1 MRSRS
6 DRAQLQ
12 SAVEPQT
19 QRAATAQ
26 GDGAQSIARSPRAT
40 AQLSLVRGI
49 EGSPREVARRQ
60 AVQHVLQGRF
70 SPAAANMP
78 LQLKAISEVVDG
90 DLVVDTEYKVKKD
103 GGEWR
108 YATYKGKQ
116 GEVDLS
122 VRPVRFIQ
130 SHSVQFLHALN
141 STTLKDTDEFLPTD
155 RTPEVIAAE
164 KSAKSY
170 DDVVAKLKSEW
181 EAVKGGFDLTQK
193 FVGDTIKT
201 GFWGVGKENARLT
214 PEAAAA
220 LTEGAIAAS
229 LGIDTELLKIVVG
242 GSQGAAGAMHILV
255 QRKNLAVG
263 EKSLLNFHMLN
274 PVG

>member
-19 QRAATAQ
+19 QRATTAQ
-26 GDGAQSIARSPRAT
+26 RDAVHSIARSPRAT

-49 EGSPREVARRQ
+49 ESSPREVAQHR
-60 AVQHVLQGRF
+60 AIQHVLQGRF
-70 SPAAANMP
+70 RPAAANTP
-78 LQLKAISEVVDG
+78 LQLKAISAAAEG
-90 DLVVDTEYKVKKD
+90 DLVVGTEYKVKKD

-116 GEVDLS
+116 GEIILGK
-122 VRPVRFIQ
+122 PPKFIQ
-130 SHSVQFLHALN
+130 SHSVQFLHELN
-141 STTLKDTDEFLPTD
+141 ATTLKDTDEFLPTD
-155 RTPEVIAAE
+155 RSAEVIAAE
-164 KSAKSY
+164 KSPKSY
-170 DDVVAKLKSEW
+170 GDVVAKLRSEW
-181 EAVKGGFDLTQK
+181 DAVKGGFDLTQK
-193 FVGDTIKT
+193 FVGDTVKT

-274 PVG
+274 PAG